1 MSIRTLSTFTL
12 LVVGLAAATWAG
24 PTLAELQKRFEQ
36 RYPAILKLKTA
47 GVVGE
52 THLGYLEIV
61 SNGTAEAQ
69 RLVNEENA
77 DRRQLYE
84 LIARD
89 EATTPELVAARNA
102 ARNFRKARPGE
113 FLKGPDG
120 QWRQK
125 PAQDR

>member
-1 MSIRTLSTFTL
+1 MSIRTPTTFAL

-24 PTLAELQKRFEQ
+24 PTMAELQKRFEQ
-36 RYPAILKLKTA
+36 RYPAILKLKAT

-52 THLGYLEIV
+52 THVGYLEIV
-61 SNGTAEAQ
+61 KDGTAEAQ
-69 RLVNEENA
+69 ALVTAENA
-77 DRRQLYE
+77 DRKQLYE
-84 LIARD
+84 RIARD

-120 QWRQK
+120 QWKQK
-125 PAQDR
+125 TAALR